1 MVNVSST
8 PTAGSASQGTAKWCD
23 KTTETGRTVFSLPCR
38 LAGALVCLG
47 RYLLSTHIFAVQKLA
62 LQRKTFLTVVVL
74 LLLVVLAGVYSE
86 ASLPVSTRQTEG
98 LREELTRV
106 SVALKAL
113 CQGSRASLLSS
124 PLLSMVRKGN
134 PRKAG
139 RAHVSPLL
147 AQLRHFPEGMG
158 HSLTTSDFLRRNLPE
173 KVHLV
178 VEEVARLKAE
188 LNSVKVEVLEA
199 NQAASEMASEDS
211 VEMSDW
217 AIKSTGATI
226 DTQLTSETYNCEG
239 SWLCRA
245 RWAFHTF
252 NPPDTILQT
261 DVSPGNCW
269 PLRGQQGQVVIRLPA
284 RVHLTAVTVQHIS
297 KEVSS
302 FGTVN
307 SAPRDIAV
315 FGVDADGEEETLL
328 GTFMYDATKEPIQT
342 FPLKKA
348 QLRRA
353 FARIR
358 LVVKSNWGYPDYTC
372 IYRVQVHGKRAK
384 PESLN

>member
-113 CQGSRASLLSS
+113 W
-124 PLLSMVRKGN
+124 
-134 PRKAG
+134 
-139 RAHVSPLL
+139 
-147 AQLRHFPEGMG
+147 
-158 HSLTTSDFLRRNLPE
+158 NLPE